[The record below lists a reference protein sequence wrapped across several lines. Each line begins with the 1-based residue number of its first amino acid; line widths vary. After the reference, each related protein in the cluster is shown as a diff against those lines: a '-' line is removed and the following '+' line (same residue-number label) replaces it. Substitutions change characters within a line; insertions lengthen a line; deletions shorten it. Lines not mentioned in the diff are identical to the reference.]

1 MILQWWKKT
10 HSRFHGWLSLAL
22 CLAILVSSGPTAGLA
37 AGRMAATS
45 WRVQIFAASFAP
57 GADQAGFHTPLAPAP
72 PPDPDEDPTL
82 GSMLGRVVNATDGQ
96 VLAGVQVVA
105 AGVLDSFPLP
115 LYLPL
120 LLAQGTIAA
129 PAQAIRVRAIPPAAI
144 RRPGLLAAPP
154 RATLSP
160 LGNTATF
167 TTTTDALGNYL
178 FAIPAGD
185 YTLTYTHAGYTPDER
200 SRPVR
205 ANEVLRLDD
214 IRLHPQDPVVTPLGS
229 SGGVAQNSLGNSS
242 LAFPAGA
249 LASQEAVRVT
259 YVANPDLPGFFPD
272 GSAPMGFSSFEPEG
286 EVFPAGK
293 EVLWTVEYTGTLPVG
308 TDTLCYWWDGE
319 EQRWR
324 DPVPGKVVDLG
335 GGKKALQA
343 KVPHF
348 SFYGHAVPGIAGQ
361 QPGQAG
367 DPTVTTANAGQGP
380 SGFT

>member
-1 MILQWWKKT
+1 MFLRWWKKIQ
-10 HSRFHGWLSLAL
+10 SGFSQWPRMALSLI
-22 CLAILVSSGPTAGLA
+22 ILISSSPGVLA
-37 AGRMAATS
+37 AP
-45 WRVQIFAASFAP
+45 AP
-57 GADQAGFHTPLAPAP
+57 GPRDGRPMDRISRPLLAPAP
-72 PPDPDEDPTL
+72 TPALAVSNRAGADTGAPVMPDPADDPTL
-82 GSMLGRVVNATDGQ
+82 GSLLGRVVNAPDELA
-96 VLAGVQVVA
+96 LAGVQVVA
-105 AGVLDSFPLP
+105 EGVLDSFPLP
-115 LYLPL
+115 VYLPL
-120 LLAQGTIAA
+120 LLARSAAGTAVIGT
-129 PAQAIRVRAIPPAAI
+129 PASTIRVRAMPAS
-144 RRPGLLAAPP
+144 LESF
-154 RATLSP
+154 SP
-160 LGNTATF
+160 LGETVIF

-185 YTLTYTHAGYTPDER
+185 YTLTFSHAGYTPDER

-214 IRLHPQDPVVTPLGS
+214 VRLHPQDPVVTQLGS
-229 SGGVAQNSLGNSS
+229 GGGLAQNSLGNSS
-242 LAFPAGA
+242 LVFPAGA

-272 GSAPMGFSSFEPEG
+272 GSAPMGFSSFEPAG

-293 EVLWTVEYTGTLPVG
+293 EVLWTVAYTGTLPVG

>member
-1 MILQWWKKT
+1 MLTRLWSTIEEGFRRWI
-10 HSRFHGWLSLAL
+10 SLAT
-22 CLAILVSSGPTAGLA
+22 CVAILITSMPAPA
-37 AGRMAATS
+37 AAAS
-45 WRVQIFAASFAP
+45 PNGAASFAV
-57 GADQAGFHTPLAPAP
+57 GALSKVAALAPST
-72 PPDPDEDPTL
+72 DRPDEVFAGTL
-82 GSMLGRVVNATDGQ
+82 LGHVVEATDEQ
-96 VLAGVQVVA
+96 PLAGVQVVA
-105 AGVLDSFPLP
+105 EGLLDALPLP
-115 LYLPL
+115 IYLPL
-120 LLAQGTIAA
+120 LLAANASAA
-129 PAQAIRVRAIPPAAI
+129 PGRGIRAGAMPAPFMLAPL
-144 RRPGLLAAPP
+144 PGE
-154 RATLSP
+154 
-160 LGNTATF
+160 TAVF
-167 TTTTDALGNYL
+167 TTTTDAQGDFL

-185 YTLTYTHAGYTPDER
+185 YTLTFTHPGYTPDQR

-214 IRLHPQDPVVTPLGS
+214 TRLHPQDPVVTEVGS
-229 SGGVAQNSLGNSS
+229 AGGSAQNSLGNSS
-242 LAFPAGA
+242 LNFPPGA
-249 LASQEAVRVT
+249 IAAAEDVRVT

-286 EVFPAGK
+286 AVFPAGK

-308 TDTLCYWWDGE
+308 TDTLCYWWDGK

-361 QPGQAG
+361 QPGQDG
-367 DPTVTTANAGQGP
+367 DPTVTIANLGQGP